1 MHVLETGNHSA
12 KNTIESDRKSC
23 VESRK
28 YSVQVLDVRQ
38 TLKQHLDYFDLPAL
52 SNTISPDFGVNVYEN
67 PKDLSRQHVL
77 ETNLKSSRQKTAKTL

>member
-1 MHVLETGNHSA
+1 MHVLETGNHPA

-38 TLKQHLDYFDLPAL
+38 NFEATLGLF
-52 SNTISPDFGVNVYEN
+52 
-67 PKDLSRQHVL
+67 
-77 ETNLKSSRQKTAKTL
+77 